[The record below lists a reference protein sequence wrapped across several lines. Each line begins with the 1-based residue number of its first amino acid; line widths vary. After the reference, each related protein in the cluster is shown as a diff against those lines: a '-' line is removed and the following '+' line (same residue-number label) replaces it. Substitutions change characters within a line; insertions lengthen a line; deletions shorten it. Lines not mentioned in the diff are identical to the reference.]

1 MSLPTF
7 TDLTGS
13 VALVTGAASGIGAAT
28 AALLAEEGARVVLAD
43 IQAEAGQAVA
53 EQVGGRF
60 VSLDVRDAAAWT
72 AVVEDVVATEGRL
85 DIAHLNAGL
94 MTGSGDICTVSDDQ
108 IDLVLDV
115 NVRGVIYGARAAARA
130 MAHTGG
136 GGIVATA
143 SVAGLIG
150 WAVDPIYTTSKH
162 AVVGLVRSLDPQ
174 LGAIGISINAVCPGI
189 VDTNITTD
197 EVKDMIRAA
206 GVDIMPPRQVA
217 EGVLA
222 ALRSGRTGTC
232 FECLPGRLAEPF
244 EFGQLSVPLTPLTL
258 R

>member
-1 MSLPTF
+1 M
-7 TDLTGS
+7 
-13 VALVTGAASGIGAAT
+13 
-28 AALLAEEGARVVLAD
+28 
-43 IQAEAGQAVA
+43 
-53 EQVGGRF
+53 GGRF
-60 VSLDVRDAAAWT
+60 VALDVRDAAAWT
-72 AVVEDVVATEGRL
+72 AVIDDIVATEGRL

-94 MTGSGDICTVSDDQ
+94 MTGNGDLRTLSDAQ

-115 NVRGVIYGARAAARA
+115 NVRGVILGARAVTGA
-130 MAHTGG
+130 MTGG

-150 WAVDPIYTTSKH
+150 WAVDPVYTTSKH
-162 AVVGLVRSLDPQ
+162 AIVGLVRSLDPQ
-174 LGAIGISINAVCPGI
+174 LALLGISINAVCPGI
-189 VDTNITTD
+189 VDTNITTA

-206 GVDIMPPRQVA
+206 GVDIMPPRQIA

-232 FECLPGRLAEPF
+232 FECLPGRAAEPF
-244 EFGQLSVPLTPLTL
+244 DFGQLSVPLTPLTP

>member
-1 MSLPTF
+1 MSLPAF
-7 TDLTGS
+7 TDLRGS

-28 AALLAEEGARVVLAD
+28 ATLLAEEGAHVVVAD
-43 IQAEAGQAVA
+43 IQEAAGRAVA

-60 VSLDVRDAAAWT
+60 VALDVRDSAAWRA
-72 AVVEDVVATEGRL
+72 AVDDIVATEGRL

-94 MTGSGDICTVSDDQ
+94 MTGGGDIRTVSDDQ

-115 NVRGVIYGARAAARA
+115 NVRGVILGSQTVARA
-130 MAHTGG
+130 MASRGG

-174 LGAIGISINAVCPGI
+174 LAALGISINAVCPGI
-189 VDTNITTD
+189 VDTNITTA

-206 GVDIMPPRQVA
+206 GVHIMPARQVA
-217 EGVLA
+217 EGVLT

-232 FECLPGRLAEPF
+232 FECLPGRPAEPF
-244 EFGQLSVPLTPLTL
+244 EFGQLSIPLAPLTL

>member
-7 TDLTGS
+7 EDLTGS

-43 IQAEAGQAVA
+43 IQEEAGRSVA
-53 EQVGGRF
+53 AAVGGRF
-60 VSLDVRDAAAWT
+60 VALDVRDGAAWT
-72 AVVEDVVATEGRL
+72 AVIDDIVATEGRL

-94 MTGSGDICTVSDDQ
+94 MTGSGDLRTLSDAQ

-115 NVRGVIYGARAAARA
+115 NVRGVILGARAVTGA
-130 MAHTGG
+130 MTGG

-174 LGAIGISINAVCPGI
+174 LAPLGISINAVCPGI
-189 VDTNITTD
+189 VDTNITTA

-206 GVDIMPPRQVA
+206 GVDIMPPRQIA

-232 FECLPGRLAEPF
+232 FECLPGRAAEPF
-244 EFGQLSVPLTPLTL
+244 DFGQLSVPLTPLTP